1 MISMISL
8 EMPSSSVMAWLSAH
22 QPPTEPDPSLLRY
35 RAVEVPGVLGTE
47 WAYMLVFEANNHLQ

>member
-1 MISMISL
+1 MSMMHL
-8 EMPSSSVMAWLSAH
+8 GMPSSSVMAWLSAH